1 MTEQEFDEISDL
13 KNFPGHENMTTEEIH
28 ARGREIAVQLARDE
42 ELAMDYSEDER
53 ITQIV
58 EAVSPEIEEELRSKI
73 EKEVEAKMAKTTKKS
88 SGITVHEAFANAQA
102 EMQDISPDGTN
113 PHFQSAYATLGG
125 ILSEIRPILAKHGL
139 SISQPSEA
147 KFMEVKYEE
156 AKDGAVHVRYVEE
169 LQGHYL
175 RTVITYKDG
184 TTLPVAEMFIPRGG
198 GIQQFGS
205 ALTYCRRYMLQSI
218 CGVGTDLD
226 DDGNVAQEASKAVR
240 GADAVKAHL
249 QKK

>member
-58 EAVSPEIEEELRSKI
+58 EAVRPEIEEELRSKI

-102 EMQDISPDGTN
+102 EMQD
-113 PHFQSAYATLGG
+113 
-125 ILSEIRPILAKHGL
+125 
-139 SISQPSEA
+139 
-147 KFMEVKYEE
+147 
-156 AKDGAVHVRYVEE
+156 
-169 LQGHYL
+169 
-175 RTVITYKDG
+175 
-184 TTLPVAEMFIPRGG
+184 
-198 GIQQFGS
+198 
-205 ALTYCRRYMLQSI
+205 
-218 CGVGTDLD
+218 
-226 DDGNVAQEASKAVR
+226 
-240 GADAVKAHL
+240 
-249 QKK
+249 